1 MKMIMYL
8 SFHSRINR
16 GPETQDSLFHKQK
29 FLGFWNPDS
38 FTWGQFV
45 LNEVKIRMSHF
56 ASEKSWQSKMH
67 HSKERLE
74 FKWWRTVYCR
84 TVKKQREKRQKL
96 QSRSSKEINNNSP
109 WILNPHR
116 NFWIIGRVVLEK
128 RSDWPKAKKKG
139 HLNINKWILVFMRER
154 KGAQNVAYLC
164 WRYTTDVWGAKIPYW
179 WHVTTQ
185 I

>member
-1 MKMIMYL
+1 MRWIKMKMLMHL

-84 TVKKQREKRQKL
+84 TVKKQREKRQKFTKPIVQRNQQQ
-96 QSRSSKEINNNSP
+96 QSLNSQSSSKLLNNWQSCTRKKI
-109 WILNPHR
+109 WLAQ
-116 NFWIIGRVVLEK
+116 G
-128 RSDWPKAKKKG
+128 KKKKVAWIS
-139 HLNINKWILVFMRER
+139 IN
-154 KGAQNVAYLC
+154 GY
-164 WRYTTDVWGAKIPYW
+164 
-179 WHVTTQ
+179 
-185 I
+185 